1 MCHLQIFC
9 GSEYRMLY
17 MYFTLAG
24 LFMYE
29 LCIVNVPLPECIIKC
44 GVCYKHSL
52 SLVTVPSG
60 ITVNSN

>member
-1 MCHLQIFC
+1 
-9 GSEYRMLY
+9 MLY

-44 GVCYKHSL
+44 GVCYKYSL

-60 ITVNSN
+60 ITVNSTVIK